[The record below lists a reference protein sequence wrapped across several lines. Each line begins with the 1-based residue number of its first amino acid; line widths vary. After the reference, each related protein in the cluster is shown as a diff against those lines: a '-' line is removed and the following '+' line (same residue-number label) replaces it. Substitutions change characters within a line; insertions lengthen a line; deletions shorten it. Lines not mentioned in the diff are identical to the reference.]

1 MDEGEIGALER
12 VEEVVDER
20 QVERVAVQLE
30 DLERARRGW
39 SGEVRAQGL
48 PRGGREPQDGEAELS
63 QVRRAEVDEE
73 RREEGIAEL
82 GVACKVYRAD
92 VGLVEGCC
100 ELDYDPWI
108 SLGGPLIPT
117 GLYHMRDSEVPE
129 IGSKIDTISNGMWV
143 RQQDICAHS
152 ARIIPPNAV
161 TRQDNFR

>member
-1 MDEGEIGALER
+1 M
-12 VEEVVDER
+12 
-20 QVERVAVQLE
+20 
-30 DLERARRGW
+30 
-39 SGEVRAQGL
+39 
-48 PRGGREPQDGEAELS
+48 
-63 QVRRAEVDEE
+63 RRAEVDEE